1 MPNDEQTQ
9 GHQSQTNWNYLGI
22 TSKDPSNEYRKD
34 SLAALQQIQDNSKD
48 QLTETSLL
56 IKKIDSL
63 VKKDTPK
70 KSKKS
75 TKKEKLTG
83 TTKDADKGG
92 KKRLSGTT
100 VDADKNLKKGYK
112 NQERKEL
119 LKKTIK
125 APASTIASGIDGYVL
140 PALLGLTGVLGDTI
154 TKGLDK
160 IFGQLG
166 DIVTDPRFFGPAGV
180 YGAYK
185 LNQLKNRFFPKKPPT
200 TPTAK
205 PSTTAKP
212 KAKTPKPKTP
222 PKPLEYR
229 KNPTTGDV
237 EVKSK
242 DGKWK
247 STKSSQGRMVETRG
261 GTQNIDDAIKQ
272 RPKKLSADGT
282 VKKSVP
288 RVSKTQTVVEAA
300 KKTGKAAKAGV
311 KAGLRGMSKALGP
324 IGILLEAGLTVSD
337 AIDIM
342 SSGGGEKLERY
353 RKQFD
358 ESSPAWKAITAISS
372 PAYFSAMMGENL
384 AEWAAGDY
392 KTDLADK
399 KMTKPKPRK
408 YGRGGKRTK
417 QPTAAEL
424 KEYEQWKKAVEIKN
438 NKIND
443 IVKWTSNTEEPIT
456 KADLQKLP
464 YSMIARMHAD
474 IYNMLGGDKVLNPE
488 KAKQKE
494 EIKRQNEMNFKK
506 AEHQEMLD
514 LTRKFNAG
522 EELDQNEINQLS
534 RLRNEFNDPSNPY
547 YQGADKAQGPAIQMV
562 GGPTINITQEPA
574 PQSDKYSGKD
584 N

>member
-1 MPNDEQTQ
+1 MPNDAMNLLQQ
-9 GHQSQTNWNYLGI
+9 LQRNPNPMGI
-22 TSKDPSNEYRKD
+22 PSKDTTEVYRKD
-34 SLAALQQIQDNSKD
+34 SLAALQQIQDNSKE

-100 VDADKNLKKGYK
+100 VDADKNFRKEK
-112 NQERKEL
+112 RKEL
-119 LKKTIK
+119 IKKSIK
-125 APASTIASGIDGYVL
+125 APASTLAEKIDGWVL
-140 PALLGLTGVLGDTI
+140 PGLVGLIGIFGDSL

-166 DIVTDPRFFGPAGV
+166 NIVSDPRFFGPVGA

-185 LNQLKNRFFPKKPPT
+185 LNQIRKRFFPGKAPT
-200 TPTAK
+200 TPK
-205 PSTTAKP
+205 PTPKPTTP
-212 KAKTPKPKTP
+212 KAKTPTK
-222 PKPLEYR
+222 KPLVYSRDAKGKLQVESS
-229 KNPTTGDV
+229 TGKKIDV
-237 EVKSK
+237 DSPK
-242 DGKWK
+242 GK
-247 STKSSQGRMVETRG
+247 MIETRG

-272 RPKKLSADGT
+272 RPKKLTPGG
-282 VKKSVP
+282 P
-288 RVSKTQTVVEAA
+288 SKTAAPKVSNTKKVVEAA

-311 KAGLRGMSKALGP
+311 KTGLRGMSKALGP

-342 SSGGGEKLERY
+342 SSGGGEKLEAY

-358 ESSPAWKAITAISS
+358 ESSPVWKAITAISS

-399 KMTKPKPRK
+399 KMTKPKARYVGSYAP
-408 YGRGGKRTK
+408 GGMGTTI

-424 KEYEQWKKAVEIKN
+424 KEYENWKKAVEIKN

-443 IVKWTSNTEEPIT
+443 IVKWTSNTGEPIT

-494 EIKRQNEMNFKK
+494 EISRQNEINLQK
-506 AEHQEMLD
+506 AEQQEMMDLIQKLD
-514 LTRKFNAG
+514 ANEK
-522 EELDQNEINQLS
+522 LDQNEINQLEK
-534 RLRNEFNDPSNPY
+534 LRQFNDPSNPY
-547 YQGADKAQGPAIQMV
+547 YQGADKAPGPAVQMI

>member
-34 SLAALQQIQDNSKD
+34 SLAALQQIQDNSKE

-75 TKKEKLTG
+75 TEKEKLTG

-100 VDADKNLKKGYK
+100 EDADKNFRKEK
-112 NQERKEL
+112 RKEL
-119 LKKTIK
+119 IKKSIK
-125 APASTIASGIDGYVL
+125 APASTLAEKIDGWVL
-140 PALLGLTGVLGDTI
+140 PGLVGLTGVFGDSL
-154 TKGLDK
+154 TKGVDAVMERIK
-160 IFGQLG
+160 N
-166 DIVTDPRFFGPAGV
+166 IVTDPRFFGPAGV

-205 PSTTAKP
+205 P

-229 KNPTTGDV
+229 KNPTTGDL

-242 DGKWK
+242 EGKWK
-247 STKSSQGRMVETRG
+247 STKSSQGQMIENRGRTR
-261 GTQNIDDAIKQ
+261 NIDDAIKE
-272 RPKKLSADGT
+272 RPKNLKADGT
-282 VKKSVP
+282 VKKSTPKVP
-288 RVSKTQTVVEAA
+288 KTQTVINAA
-300 KKTGKAAKAGV
+300 KNTGKAAKAGV
-311 KAGLRGMSKALGP
+311 KTGLRGMSKALGP

-342 SSGGGEKLERY
+342 SSGGGEKLEAY
-353 RKQFD
+353 RKQFG
-358 ESSPAWKAITAISS
+358 ESSLAWKAITAISS

-399 KMTKPKPRK
+399 KMTKPKARYVGSYSP
-408 YGRGGKRTK
+408 YGSGTTV

-424 KEYEQWKKAVEIKN
+424 KEYENWKKAVEIKN

-443 IVKWTSNTEEPIT
+443 IVKWTSNTGEPIT

-464 YSMIARMHAD
+464 YSMISRMHAD

-488 KAKQKE
+488 KYEQKQEIQRQKE
-494 EIKRQNEMNFKK
+494 INFQK
-506 AEHQEMLD
+506 AEQQEMLD
-514 LTRKFNAG
+514 LIRKLDAN
-522 EELDQNEINQLS
+522 EELDQNEKNQLS
-534 RLRNEFNDPSNPY
+534 RLRHEFNDPSNPY
-547 YQGADKAQGPAIQMV
+547 YQGADKAPGPAVQMI